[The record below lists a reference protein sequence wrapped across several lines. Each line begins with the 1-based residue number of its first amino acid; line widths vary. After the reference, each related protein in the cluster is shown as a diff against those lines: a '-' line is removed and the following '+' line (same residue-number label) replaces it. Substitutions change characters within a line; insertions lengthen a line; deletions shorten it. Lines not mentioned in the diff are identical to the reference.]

1 MTRNNNVS
9 DARTEREALGSRI
22 RTWRQRRRFS
32 QSELAE
38 RSGVTQSTLSNYEN
52 GKREPAVSILIH
64 IAEVLDVSL
73 DELAGRMP
81 RRRS

>member
-1 MTRNNNVS
+1 M
-9 DARTEREALGSRI
+9 
-22 RTWRQRRRFS
+22 
-32 QSELAE
+32 
-38 RSGVTQSTLSNYEN
+38 TQSTLSNYEN

>member
-1 MTRNNNVS
+1 VT
-9 DARTEREALGSRI
+9 DARTERELLGSRI
-22 RTWRQRRRFS
+22 RQWRQRRHLS

-81 RRRS
+81 RRPR

>member
-1 MTRNNNVS
+1 MS

-22 RTWRQRRRFS
+22 RAWRQRRHFS
-32 QSELAE
+32 QAELAE

-52 GKREPAVSILIH
+52 GKREPAVSVLIH

-73 DELAGRMP
+73 DELAGRIS
-81 RRRS
+81 RRPS